1 MAHPLGQ
8 VIKYPTSGRSETLSR
23 DITVF
28 GRWQTR
34 ARLQSGCICLFID
47 KSAKMGWSWDQT
59 NFKTMSFKKWK
70 KTANTE
76 SDATGKAQRMRNKL
90 GVRTPESLLP
100 NKQRT
105 VLNFLWQEIDDH
117 IWNKKKN
124 LWIARPLFTPGL
136 CSSGHFL
143 SCFMEQNIFPGP
155 ACHKFCPFVSEP
167 GLIAFENLLEGQKF
181 WFFWPLKPQKI
192 QTISALWS
200 RPCCH
205 RENSDTTFQVGYR
218 WELFF

>member
-59 NFKTMSFKKWK
+59 NFKTTSFKKWK

-124 LWIARPLFTPGL
+124 LWAVSKADGERQNT
-136 CSSGHFL
+136 L
-143 SCFMEQNIFPGP
+143 SLLSESLRTFPG
-155 ACHKFCPFVSEP
+155 ADTHLCD
-167 GLIAFENLLEGQKF
+167 LLE
-181 WFFWPLKPQKI
+181 
-192 QTISALWS
+192 
-200 RPCCH
+200 
-205 RENSDTTFQVGYR
+205 
-218 WELFF
+218 